1 MGGGLD
7 TCLVSTCD
15 GVVRLPWKEVVYPK
29 FIHDPNED
37 PGLMSHGGGS
47 APGRLPSE
55 GGSSGGGGGGLGGWG
70 GSSSGD
76 PDSWSWDEEEE
87 EQDDNNNNNGG
98 GGGGGGGG
106 TTTTTTAGRDS
117 EPALPRRRR
126 SEDGLGRTSRYL
138 QMDGDYVELLE
149 PRGGPDGGA
158 DARQAQPSS
167 SSSSSSSSRYLE
179 MHAISKT
186 KTLPLCRRS
195 HAIKLKRG
203 KAWGYGKAE
212 GSGSFRNVIGGK
224 RDATTTP
231 RGDSSP
237 APPSP
242 PRADEPGG
250 SAGRSYSSSLHD
262 SDDGEK
268 APESQGVYFEG
279 PSKERRPGVGK
290 EREGVGLAQPG
301 VDGGGAKE
309 HEGVGDALT
318 GVKGSQGSTNHK
330 LSHTIEGQ
338 SDHGSQ
344 SDSVFEDADKP
355 LSGDSDSTTPTS
367 EAPECVLDVGTP
379 LADLPGSGA
388 NAGGLLSDGDGGKK
402 CQLLTESSGTCVG
415 STDPNASQEPE
426 KNVGK
431 TQVRDS
437 SQGRDVRAAVL
448 RAPR

>member
-1 MGGGLD
+1 M
-7 TCLVSTCD
+7 ST
-15 GVVRLPWKEVVYPK
+15 
-29 FIHDPNED
+29 
-37 PGLMSHGGGS
+37 
-47 APGRLPSE
+47 PGRVPSE
-55 GGSSGGGGGGLGGWG
+55 GGSSGGGLGGWG

-87 EQDDNNNNNGG
+87 QDDDGNSNNNGG
-98 GGGGGGGG
+98 G
-106 TTTTTTAGRDS
+106 TAVRDC

-158 DARQAQPSS
+158 DARQPQP
-167 SSSSSSSSRYLE
+167 SSSRYLE

-195 HAIKLKRG
+195 YAIKLKKG
-203 KAWGYGKAE
+203 KAWGYGKPE

-224 RDATTTP
+224 RDMTSP
-231 RGDSSP
+231 RGESL
-237 APPSP
+237 PSQPLP
-242 PRADEPGG
+242 PRADEPD
-250 SAGRSYSSSLHD
+250 SVSRSYSSSLHD

-268 APESQGVYFEG
+268 APERQGVYFEG

-290 EREGVGLAQPG
+290 EREGVGLPQPCG
-301 VDGGGAKE
+301 VSRGGKAYEGGG
-309 HEGVGDALT
+309 DTRDL
-318 GVKGSQGSTNHK
+318 TNHK
-330 LSHTIEGQ
+330 LLHTIEGQ

-355 LSGDSDSTTPTS
+355 PSGDSDSTTPTS
-367 EAPECVLDVGTP
+367 EAPECVLKAGTP

-388 NAGGLLSDGDGGKK
+388 NASGPLVNRDLSKK
-402 CQLLTESSGTCVG
+402 CQLTERSGLCSG
-415 STDPNASQEPE
+415 SAEPNMSQEPE
-426 KNVGK
+426 MNGAK
-431 TQVRDS
+431 TEHQDL
-437 SQGRDVRAAVL
+437 SQARDVRPAAL